1 MVFNFTEILA
11 LAKTT
16 QCYLYR
22 FVRLHSDMDSGHR
35 GVKLGVVMDTGESK
49 LHSVI
54 DTTQSHVTKKYSS
67 NLKRQ
72 FHKFFDTIAFM
83 I

>member
-1 MVFNFTEILA
+1 MRFFTPFFMILTFLA
-11 LAKTT
+11 L
-16 QCYLYR
+16 
-22 FVRLHSDMDSGHR
+22 HS
-35 GVKLGVVMDTGESK
+35 GESK

-72 FHKFFDTIAFM
+72 FHKFFETIAFM

>member
-1 MVFNFTEILA
+1 
-11 LAKTT
+11 
-16 QCYLYR
+16 
-22 FVRLHSDMDSGHR
+22 MDSGHR
-35 GVKLGVVMDTGESK
+35 GLKLGVVMDTGESK